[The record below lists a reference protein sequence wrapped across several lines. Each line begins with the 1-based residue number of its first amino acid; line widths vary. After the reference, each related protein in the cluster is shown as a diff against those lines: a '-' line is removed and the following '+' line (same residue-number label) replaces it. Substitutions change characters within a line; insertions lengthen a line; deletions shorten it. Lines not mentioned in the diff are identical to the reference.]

1 MNIFPGLVLK
11 RRIKEIKT
19 NYTDPRIAKN
29 RFNNLISTHFTLYK
43 TEGSLTSYK
52 NLQVLI

>member
-19 NYTDPRIAKN
+19 NYIDPRFAKN
-29 RFNNLISTHFTLYK
+29 RFNDLIGTHFTLYK
-43 TEGSLTSYK
+43 TEGS
-52 NLQVLI
+52 

>member
-19 NYTDPRIAKN
+19 NYTDPRFARRYMFVAIGL
-29 RFNNLISTHFTLYK
+29 RTM
-43 TEGSLTSYK
+43 YK
-52 NLQVLI
+52 NV

>member
-11 RRIKEIKT
+11 RRIKERKT
-19 NYTDPRIAKN
+19 NYTDPRFAKN

-43 TEGSLTSYK
+43 TEGS
-52 NLQVLI
+52 